1 MASQI
6 SVASSAML
14 VASERAD
21 KEHGLGIDDI
31 DLFEVNDALASVVL
45 AWAKENGA
53 DLGRTNVTILE
64 RLG

>member
-1 MASQI
+1 MDGNVTRIPDGRRRDHRGGGVQD

-31 DLFEVNDALASVVL
+31 DLFEVNDALASVDL
-45 AWAKENGA
+45 A
-53 DLGRTNVTILE
+53 
-64 RLG
+64 

>member
-31 DLFEVNDALASVVL
+31 DLFEVNDALASVDL
-45 AWAKENGA
+45 A
-53 DLGRTNVTILE
+53 
-64 RLG
+64 